1 MVSDEDRY
9 TFDGLALELNGVV
22 WTNRMNKSE
31 RVRAKNDLIQHLKL
45 GHNILMYPE
54 ATWNLSPNLPMLS
67 MNYGCISISLETG
80 IPILPIY
87 FHFKDDVCK
96 VKINEPFYP
105 TVDKVQSIS
114 QLRDIMATSAW
125 KFYEHEDI
133 TFRSEFNMNCWED
146 NITKRYSNYSR
157 SRKDPV
163 GVRQFEAQCIYRPKG
178 QVEHEEAFSHLNT
191 IIPTGQ
197 NAFLFNKR
205 WKG

>member
-1 MVSDEDRY
+1 MEKFTAAQARELMPDRFNEMVEQIHTDIREAA
-9 TFDGLALELNGVV
+9 LAG
-22 WTNRMNKSE
+22 K
-31 RVRAKNDLIQHLKL
+31 
-45 GHNILMYPE
+45 
-54 ATWNLSPNLPMLS
+54 
-67 MNYGCISISLETG
+67 TG
-80 IPILPIY
+80 I
-87 FHFKDDVCK
+87 
-96 VKINEPFYP
+96 
-105 TVDKVQSIS
+105 T
-114 QLRDIMATSAW
+114 
-125 KFYEHEDI
+125 I